1 MTYLGFR
8 HKGFWS
14 TVCVLS
20 QTHFLLKKKKRSF
33 ERDRNPQSLIAKV
46 NALLILNF
54 LTTVVSLS
62 FSFFFG
68 WQHSLLNYPNHKL
81 ESVLE
86 TSDICFLV
94 GVKPWKFCFW
104 NGFQILASYF
114 HIWFRSSWFPLC
126 IIDT

>member
-8 HKGFWS
+8 HRDFWS
-14 TVCVLS
+14 TFVFCHRP
-20 QTHFLLKKKKRSF
+20 TFEIKWSF
-33 ERDRNPQSLIAKV
+33 QRDTNPQSLIAKV

-54 LTTVVSLS
+54 LTTDMSLP
-62 FSFFFG
+62 FLFLLG
-68 WQHSLLNYPNHKL
+68 WQHSLLLSYPSHKL
-81 ESVLE
+81 KSVLE
-86 TSDICFLV
+86 ASCISSFLV

-126 IIDT
+126 VVVS